1 MIRESVD
8 IGNDVAESCDV
19 VVIGSGCGG
28 ATLAK
33 DLARAGLDVVMVER
47 GGYYTTGRGD
57 FDQRAD
63 NMLARIDGGRG
74 LDASTNGEIALM
86 YGNCVGG
93 ASVHYWG
100 DSWRLPKDRAELW
113 AEQGVSGHDHETLEP
128 LFEEIERDLNIHVHG
143 PEYYNR
149 LNELFDVAAKQLGW
163 SIDPVPQARRG
174 CAASGH
180 CYQGCSYDAKQSMA
194 ITYVPQFLDAG
205 GRLYAD
211 VQVDRITRNSSGR
224 ADGVDCSVI
233 DRETARPN
241 GVSVRID
248 AKIVVL
254 TAGGFSSPVIWLKSA
269 LPNSSGWVGRN
280 FMTNPNPAIYAVF
293 DEDIRMWDNVPAAT
307 GTKQFRL
314 PTYDADGRYLE
325 GGYLLHP
332 NQLQPE
338 ILAALLPGMGEDYR
352 QSMEQLPRIGGAVA
366 WIDDDSGGRITLGP
380 DGLPVYDYKLSGENL
395 LKMRDA
401 MKKEA
406 QLLFAAGAR
415 YCFVPDAAGTRIG
428 SPDDIALLDEL
439 DIENGAVL
447 HGAPHPAGT
456 LRMGDDPASS
466 VVASTHEAHEVPGL
480 FVADPS
486 VFPSGPSVD
495 PSETIMAFSMIA
507 ARNIITSLGGGVQA

>member
-1 MIRESVD
+1 MIREGKD
-8 IGNDVAESCDV
+8 IKSSFEEIVDV

-28 ATLAK
+28 ATAAK
-33 DLARAGLDVVMVER
+33 ELARAGFDVLMVER

-74 LDASTNGEIALM
+74 LETSSNSEVALM

-100 DSWRLPKDRAELW
+100 DSWRLPEDRAKRW
-113 AEQGVSGHDHETLEP
+113 AEQGISGHDHASLAP
-128 LFEEIERDLNIHVHG
+128 IFDEIEKDLNIHVHG
-143 PEYYNR
+143 AEYYNR
-149 LNELFDVAAKQLGW
+149 LNQLFDIGAERLGW
-163 SIDPVPQARRG
+163 GIEPVPQARRG

-180 CYQGCSYDAKQSMA
+180 CYQGCAFDAKQSMA
-194 ITYVPQFLDAG
+194 VTYVPEFLKAG

-211 VQVDRITRNSSGR
+211 VQVDRITRDADGH

-233 DRETARPN
+233 DRSTGRPA
-241 GVSVRID
+241 GQTVRIN
-248 AKIVVL
+248 ARAVVL
-254 TAGGFSSPVIWLKSA
+254 AAGGFSSAVIWLKSQ
-269 LPNSSGWVGRN
+269 LPNRSGMVGRN
-280 FMTNPNPAIYAVF
+280 FLCNPNPVVYAVF
-293 DEDIRMWDNVPAAT
+293 DEDIYMWTNVPAAT
-307 GTKQFRL
+307 GTKDFRL
-314 PTYDADGRYLE
+314 PSYDADGNYVE

-338 ILAALLPGMGEDYR
+338 ILAALMPGVGAEYQELMGE
-352 QSMEQLPRIGGAVA
+352 LPRIGSAVA
-366 WIDDDSGGRITLGP
+366 WIDDEIGGQITLGG
-380 DGLPVYDYKLSGENL
+380 DGQPVYDYKLTGDDL
-395 LKMRDA
+395 LKTRDA

-406 QLLFAAGAR
+406 QLLFASGAR
-415 YCFVPDAAGTRIG
+415 YCFLPDAAGTRIH
-428 SPDDIALLDEL
+428 SPGEISLLDSI

-456 LRMGDDPASS
+456 LKMGDDPARS

-495 PSETIMAFSMIA
+495 PSETIMAFSVIA
-507 ARNIITSLGGGVQA
+507 ARHVSEKLTQGASQ